1 MFAYKSQSGI
11 CLRLMREI
19 KINARI
25 KLIRL
30 ISIAGHPKIIENSII
45 GCGKYLG
52 SVVYRNIMQTIKKML
67 QINANLN
74 AKRSL
79 LAFSFTGSGCGSSMF
94 ISSLSGSMSIKI
106 GNSS

>member
-11 CLRLMREI
+11 CLRLKREI

-30 ISIAGHPKIIENSII
+30 ISIAGHPKMIENSII

-52 SVVYRNIMQTIKKML
+52 SVVYRNIIQTIKKML
-67 QINANLN
+67 QINASLKKN
-74 AKRSL
+74 RSL
-79 LAFSFTGSGCGSSMF
+79 LAFSFTGSGCGNSKF
-94 ISSLSGSMSIKI
+94 ISS
-106 GNSS
+106 